1 MLIKTLSR
9 EEALKKFFDGAT
21 NLMFGTVSEMQY
33 APLWQMRDA
42 DVVFY
47 ERVEEETAEPVAPA
61 ESETLPPVSAD
72 DLKDTVTKN
81 VDAVTAVCT
90 VDAEAEPKTADGW
103 KAVEV
108 NIAPKKAGRKLTYS
122 PDDMLKMLA
131 EEDMTAQ
138 DVANFFNV
146 SLSTV
151 NSFKQ
156 HHKAKIEERMRQ
168 VEDAKATVAKLAG
181 LA

>member
-9 EEALKKFFDGAT
+9 EDALRKFFDGAT

-47 ERVEEETAEPVAPA
+47 ERVEEETAEPVVPA
-61 ESETLPPVSAD
+61 EPETLPPVSAD
-72 DLKDTVTKN
+72 DLNATVTKD
-81 VDAVTAVCT
+81 VDAVTADCT
-90 VDAEAEPKTADGW
+90 VDTEAEPKVDLGA
-103 KAVEV
+103 KRM
-108 NIAPKKAGRKLTYS
+108 GRRLAYDS
-122 PDDMLKMLA
+122 DEMLKMLA

-146 SLSTV
+146 SLATV
-151 NSFKQ
+151 TSFRQK
-156 HHKAKIEERMRQ
+156 HRARIEERMRQ
-168 VEDAKATVAKLAG
+168 VADAKRTAAKLTG